1 MQEFPI
7 EGVVTAVAVV
17 GVVTT
22 LVLLVCCSGGL
33 LKTDD

>member
-7 EGVVTAVAVV
+7 EGGVAAVAVA
-17 GVVTT
+17 GVFTT